1 MKSQQRM
8 WMVRCAG
15 GEWFD
20 AFIEG
25 KFVAV
30 NGDAYALNAK
40 HRDELVERYLQEN
53 PLAKPTSVTSWM
65 SQRWRFIHDLQKND
79 WVVTYS
85 STLRVYAIGQIT
97 GNATYHQ
104 SAGDDPTEIAIRRTV
119 DWASSTIPRDSLKAS
134 TKNTLGSVL
143 TVFEIK
149 GNQQQDILSYLP
161 GATPPPPKAEA
172 LHREEEPEE
181 IADPWEDIETQALE
195 RIKDLVAQLDW
206 SEMQDLVA
214 GILRAMGYKTQVSP
228 AGPDRGKDIIASPDG
243 FGFENP
249 RIVVEVKH
257 RQAPMGSSDLRSF
270 LGGRHDGD
278 RGLYVST
285 GGFTSDAKYEAERA
299 RIPFAL
305 WTLDDV
311 VRALMEH
318 YDATDS
324 ETKRLVPL
332 KRLYWPA

>member
-1 MKSQQRM
+1 MTTQRM

-20 AFIEG
+20 AFIDG
-25 KFVAV
+25 GFVAV
-30 NGDAYALNAK
+30 NGTEHALHAVDRDA
-40 HRDELVERYLQEN
+40 LVARYLHDN
-53 PLAKPTSVTSWM
+53 PHAKKSSVQSWM
-65 SQRWRFIHDLQKND
+65 SQRWRFMHELELGD

-85 STLRVYAIGQIT
+85 TALRVYAIGRIT
-97 GNATYHQ
+97 GPATYHEGD
-104 SAGDDPTEIAIRRTV
+104 GDDPTEMALRRNV
-119 DWASSTIPRDSLKAS
+119 DWAPATILRDRLKTT

-143 TVFEIK
+143 TVFEIRDK
-149 GNQQQDILSYLP
+149 QQQDILAQHA
-161 GATPPPPKAEA
+161 GTPPPNDATEDLDLQDEPEA
-172 LHREEEPEE
+172 LV
-181 IADPWEDIETQALE
+181 DPWEDIENEALE
-195 RIKDLVAQLDW
+195 RIKDLIAQLDP
-206 SEMQDLVA
+206 SEMEDLVA

-257 RQAPMGSSDLRSF
+257 RKNAMGSSELRSF

-285 GGFTSDAKYEAERA
+285 GGFTRDAKYEAERA

>member
-20 AFIEG
+20 AFIDG
-25 KFVAV
+25 RYVAV
-30 NGDAYALNAK
+30 NGDAFALEAK
-40 HRDELVERYLQEN
+40 HRDELVERYLQDK
-53 PLAKPTSVTSWM
+53 PRAKRSSVRSWM
-65 SQRWRFIHDLQKND
+65 SQRWRFMHELQEKD

-85 STLRVYAIGQIT
+85 STLRVYAIGQIISDV
-97 GNATYHQ
+97 TYHE
-104 SAGDDPTEIAIRRTV
+104 SSGDDPTEIALRRTV
-119 DWASSTIPRDSLKAS
+119 DWQSTTIPRDSLKTS

-161 GATPPPPKAEA
+161 GATSLPQKTEA
-172 LHREEEPEE
+172 LPREEEPEE
-181 IADPWEDIETQALE
+181 IVDPWEDIETQALE

-214 GILRAMGYKTQVSP
+214 GILRSMGYKTQVSP

-257 RQAPMGSSDLRSF
+257 RQNPMGSSDLRSF